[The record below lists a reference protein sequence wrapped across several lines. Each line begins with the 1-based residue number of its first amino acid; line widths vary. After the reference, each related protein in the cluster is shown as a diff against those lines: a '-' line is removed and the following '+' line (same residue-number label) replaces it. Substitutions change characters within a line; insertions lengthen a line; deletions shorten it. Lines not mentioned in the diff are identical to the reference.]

1 MNFGNIS
8 RRLSGVLN
16 VFNKRPAT
24 LAERVEAV
32 PMPQRGDYLEFRP
45 GVKPR
50 IVHTD
55 ILQKG
60 VTPVVPQRT
69 GGVTTSATVNLNPG
83 VTGERAPSRRPI
95 SVEEAQRRGTQLSNR
110 QIRNTRNNQNVQVLP
125 SQATARR
132 RNAAAMRQQ
141 QIVGPA
147 GYIPRVIQNHPGEID
162 DLGYG
167 LINKQV
173 R

>member
-8 RRLSGVLN
+8 HRLSGVLN

-32 PMPQRGDYLEFRP
+32 PMPAPGCYLEFRP
-45 GVKPR
+45 GVSPR
-50 IVHTD
+50 AITP
-55 ILQKG
+55 QP
-60 VTPVVPQRT
+60 VTPTVPQRT

-95 SVEEAQRRGTQLSNR
+95 SVEEAQRRGTQLANR

-132 RNAAAMRQQ
+132 GDAAAMRQQ

-147 GYIPRVIQNHPGEID
+147 GYVPKVIQNHPGEVD

-173 R
+173 T